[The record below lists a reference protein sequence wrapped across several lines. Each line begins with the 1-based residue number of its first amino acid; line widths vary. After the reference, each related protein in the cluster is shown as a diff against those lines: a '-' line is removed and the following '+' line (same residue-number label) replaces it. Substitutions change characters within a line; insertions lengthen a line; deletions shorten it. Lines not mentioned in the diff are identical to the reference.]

1 MHLLQNRISSF
12 ISIIFFISCSPDIPE
27 DGNFLKW
34 STNIEI
40 PLFTDF
46 ITLETLAEDSL
57 ISVENLSNYFQDG
70 EMSDSI
76 FVYHKQIEIEKVEVG
91 NKLELDPISTTFSQ
105 NIDDVSVTSV
115 EKNISSK
122 IGTMALNDIDP
133 TDTDPFVFR
142 DIYPE
147 VDEVPNGTMVTI
159 PSFEILPI
167 FKSFTFNDFASA
179 DFSQGSLELTINNS
193 MVIPIGSP
201 IVIELLQVILGDTMN
216 IPGASLQFDNII
228 DANNGSANG
237 IIDLTNISLPG
248 EILVKV
254 SGNCQGTSGI
264 EIFIDEQA
272 KNSGFVV
279 SIGGSELEVSEA
291 NAKIPQQS
299 IEESGT
305 ISLEPDSNKIVN
317 ALIESGQL
325 VIEIDNYMDLSS
337 SINISIPNLED
348 PTGNIF
354 STSLDILSNTFEII
368 NQTNLGGYS
377 LVMNPNDQSIQYNY
391 NVLTI
396 DSGDSF
402 VLITSND
409 SINVKI
415 SLQGIEE
422 ESNITFSEFTGYL
435 SQDAMLD
442 SNSINLE
449 SATKVDEAILNSGQ
463 LELSI
468 INNIGIDALVNFSIN
483 ELTKNGNALDTSFL
497 ISDQPSLIFLELDGY
512 TLNLDPFV
520 TPQIVNYVSSID
532 IPSDELISLSF
543 GQSIIIDVNMDSL
556 SFSQISGFVDPV
568 VVEIDSIEQEIDLP
582 SEISN
587 LDFSVIN
594 MNFSFQSNLML
605 PVLLNLELLSVN
617 DETGENYIRFIE
629 NINITETPNFA
640 IDSIEQLI
648 NIKPNRI
655 IATGNAK
662 VGSLNDYG
670 YVSTSDSLSGF
681 LTIAAPLA
689 FEIDENSEIELD
701 LEEFKAIEID
711 DLISAILFIDYENN
725 LELGAGVSILMA
737 TDTNSFYNGQSDTLA
752 TLTIRSSQTDLDS
765 IILDESRFELLARE
779 GNYIKTFLNVLGN
792 NDGPTRFLSTDTIR
806 FSAYLK
812 SEVIVDLNSSE

>member
-1 MHLLQNRISSF
+1 MKNKISTF
-12 ISIIFFISCSPDIPE
+12 ILIIFFVSCSPDIPE
-27 DGNFLKW
+27 NGNFLKW

-57 ISVENLSNYFQDG
+57 ISIENLSNYFQDG
-70 EMSDSI
+70 DISDSI
-76 FVYHKQIEIEKVEVG
+76 FVYHKEINIEKVEVG
-91 NKLELDPISTTFSQ
+91 NKLELDPISTSFSQ
-105 NIDDVSVTSV
+105 NIDDVSVTSI

-122 IGTMALNDIDP
+122 IGMMTLNNIDP

-147 VDEVPNGTMVTI
+147 IDEVPNGTMVAI
-159 PSFEILPI
+159 PSFEIIPI
-167 FKSFTFNDFASA
+167 FKSFTFDDFASA

-201 IVIELLQVILGDTMN
+201 LLIELLQVTLDDTVN
-216 IPGASLQFDNII
+216 ISGASLQFDDII
-228 DANNGSANG
+228 DANSGSATG
-237 IIDLTNISLPG
+237 TIDLTNISLPG
-248 EILVKV
+248 EILVQV

-272 KNSGFVV
+272 KNSGFAV
-279 SIGGSELEVSEA
+279 SIGGSGLEVSEA

-299 IEESGT
+299 IEENGT
-305 ISLEPDSNKIVN
+305 ISLEPDSNKVVN

-325 VIEIDNYMDLSS
+325 LIEIDNYMDLSS

-348 PTGNIF
+348 PAGNIF

-368 NQTNLGGYS
+368 NQTNLAGYS
-377 LVMNPNDQSIQYNY
+377 LMMDPNDQSVQYNY
-391 NVLTI
+391 DVLTV

-402 VLITSND
+402 ILVTSND

-415 SLQGIEE
+415 GLQGLEQ

-449 SATKVDEAILNSGQ
+449 SATKVDEAMLNSGQ
-463 LELSI
+463 LALSI
-468 INNIGIDALVNFSIN
+468 INNIGIEALVNFSID
-483 ELTKNGNALDTSFL
+483 ELTKNGSALDTSFL
-497 ISDQPSLIFLELDGY
+497 ISDQPSLIFLDLDGY
-512 TLNLDPFV
+512 TLNLDPDLN
-520 TPQIVNYVSSID
+520 PQTINYVSSID

-543 GQSIIIDVNMDSL
+543 GQSIMIDVNMDSL
-556 SFSQISGFVDPV
+556 SFSQISGYVDPV

-582 SEISN
+582 DEINN

-594 MNFSFQSNLML
+594 MDFSFQSSLML
-605 PVLLNLELLSVN
+605 PVFLNLELLSVN
-617 DETGENYIRFIE
+617 DETGETYRKFIDD
-629 NINITETPNFA
+629 INITETPNFS

-648 NIKPNRI
+648 NVKPNRI

-662 VGSLNDYG
+662 VGSLNDFG
-670 YVSTSDSLSGF
+670 SVSTSDSLSG
-681 LTIAAPLA
+681 LLRIAAPLA

-701 LEEFKAIEID
+701 PKEFKAIEID

-725 LELGAGVSILMA
+725 LELGADVSILMA
-737 TDTNSFYNGQSDTLA
+737 TDTNSFHNGQPDTLA
-752 TLTIRSSQTDLDS
+752 KLTIQPSQTNLDS
-765 IILDESRFELLARE
+765 IILDEAHFELLARE
-779 GNYIKTFLNVLGN
+779 GNYIKTLLNVLGN

-812 SEVIVDLNSSE
+812 SEVVVDLNSPE